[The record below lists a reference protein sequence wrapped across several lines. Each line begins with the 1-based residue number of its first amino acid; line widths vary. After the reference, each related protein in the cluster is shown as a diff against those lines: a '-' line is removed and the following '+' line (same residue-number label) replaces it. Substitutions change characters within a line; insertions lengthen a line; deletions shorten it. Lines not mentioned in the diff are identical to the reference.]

1 MEKNKFQFHSLYV
14 AIPISLI
21 SQMKMLTF
29 HLKENE
35 KKNKDKVQN
44 QQKEY
49 IIIIRVEIS
58 EIETE
63 TIDKMIKEQVL
74 KNKQN

>member
-1 MEKNKFQFHSLYV
+1 M
-14 AIPISLI
+14 
-21 SQMKMLTF
+21 
-29 HLKENE
+29 

-49 IIIIRVEIS
+49 IIIIRVEIN